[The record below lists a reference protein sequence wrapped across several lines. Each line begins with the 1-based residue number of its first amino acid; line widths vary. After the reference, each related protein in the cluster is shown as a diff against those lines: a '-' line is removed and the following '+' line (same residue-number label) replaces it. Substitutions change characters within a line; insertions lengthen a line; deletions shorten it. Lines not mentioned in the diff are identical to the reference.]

1 MLTLCYTSCNKFVIF
16 VETKDDEFIALLK
29 MLSINAVIQGN
40 EREMEKDMDK
50 SKLRAVVGLSI
61 ASLCVVGIGHVVSA
75 GNTQI
80 VNEKPMAGLTISFER
95 YCETVLDEMAGDS
108 SSTDNVAEQTDVQS
122 TASDAST
129 QGTETKLTDNSP
141 NKPQPTPEQEIK
153 LNLVYDRLG
162 VVQVKNYVNVRKGP
176 SEDSKIIGKMTN
188 NSGCNVYKIEKGW
201 AKIVSGGVRGW
212 VKADYLIT
220 DKKAEEKAQKVA
232 TLRAT
237 VTTETLNVRYLPSTD
252 ANVFD
257 QISADEDYKI
267 AREHLTKGW
276 MDEYI
281 KKNVKKSQ
289 LKDIDKAAMY
299 DDLENW
305 VMISIDNDRAFVS
318 RDFVKLTYNLNRAVT
333 IKEESQSGGSGSGD
347 SSSASSS
354 RASSLIAYAMQ
365 FLGNRYV
372 YGGTSLTNGTDCS
385 GFTMRVYQ
393 QFGYSLPRTSS
404 AQAGATRTVPQGS
417 ERPGDL
423 FFYGSGGVSH
433 VALYIG
439 NGQIIHA
446 SNPSDGIKISNAY
459 YRKPIKIGRVM

>member
-1 MLTLCYTSCNKFVIF
+1 M
-16 VETKDDEFIALLK
+16 
-29 MLSINAVIQGN
+29 
-40 EREMEKDMDK
+40 ERKMDK

-61 ASLCVVGIGHVVSA
+61 ASFCVVGLGHVVSA
-75 GNTQI
+75 GNIPI
-80 VNEKPMAGLTISFER
+80 VNEKPMAGLTLSFEK
-95 YCETVLDEMAGDS
+95 YCDAVVDELSGDS
-108 SSTDNVAEQTDVQS
+108 SSIEEMAGISEQVESQGIEALSAATEANASQETDAAAAQVK
-122 TASDAST
+122 
-129 QGTETKLTDNSP
+129 ETTLTDAGQS
-141 NKPQPTPEQEIK
+141 KPEKTPEPKIK

-162 VVQVKNYVNVRKGP
+162 VVQVNNYVNVRKGP
-176 SEDSKIIGKMTN
+176 SENSKIVGKMTN

-212 VKADYLIT
+212 VKADYMIT

-232 TLRAT
+232 TLRAR

-252 ANVFD
+252 ANIYD

-267 AREHLTKGW
+267 AKEKLTKSF
-276 MDEYI
+276 MDDYI

-289 LKDIDKAAMY
+289 LSNIDKEAMY
-299 DDLENW
+299 GDLENW
-305 VMISIDNDRAFVS
+305 VMISIDNDKAFVS
-318 RDFVKLTYNLNRAVT
+318 KDFINVTYNLNRAVT
-333 IKEESQSGGSGSGD
+333 IKESEESTNSSSGGS
-347 SSSASSS
+347 SSSTSSS
-354 RASSLIAYAMQ
+354 KASSLIAYAMQ

-393 QFGYSLPRTSS
+393 RFGYSLPRTSS
-404 AQAGATRTVPQGS
+404 SQAAATRTVARGS